1 MRRMLHLL
9 FVVCLSVS
17 LYAQNP
23 TVVLTTIGEGYSVD
37 EARDHALRTAI
48 EEAYATFI
56 SSDLTIVNDEI
67 EKEEIVI
74 IASASCVSTTF

>member
-37 EARDHALRTAI
+37 EARDHVLRTAI
-48 EEAYATFI
+48 EVAYATFI

-74 IASASCVSTTF
+74 FASASCVSTTF